1 MGSIQRVAFLCSVD
15 PCHSIRYIRHK
26 NKVFLCWVFTYIFI
40 GAEDICPWQLYKQ
53 DAFSGSVNL
62 PVNLVCR
69 FRWISF
75 AMTIGLK
82 SGCFIVKWEGPFCIN
97 ETVYIRLSPV
107 RQNLKAS
114 RQPLSDSDVIWCFL
128 WLNHISGQREALA
141 LTWILWTTPS
151 LTRIAVIHHRY
162 IVVGM
167 LSISLL

>member
-82 SGCFIVKWEGPFCIN
+82 SGCLLWSGKGPSVLMKLF
-97 ETVYIRLSPV
+97 T
-107 RQNLKAS
+107 
-114 RQPLSDSDVIWCFL
+114 
-128 WLNHISGQREALA
+128 SGCPQSGR
-141 LTWILWTTPS
+141 TWRHQGSPS
-151 LTRIAVIHHRY
+151 LTAMWYDVFYDWIIYRVKEK
-162 IVVGM
+162 
-167 LSISLL
+167 LSHWLGFFELPRVWPE